1 MLTAQD
7 GSEVVK
13 ISDEIKENGQEVVFE
28 VEIKNDDI
36 DLLDFQKTLRQVEYI
51 TLVLRKLTN
60 GIAK

>member
-13 ISDEIKENGQEVVFE
+13 ISDEIKKNGQEVVFE

-36 DLLDFQKTLRQVEYI
+36 DHIGFSENFKTGRVHHI
-51 TLVLRKLTN
+51 
-60 GIAK
+60 GIEEID